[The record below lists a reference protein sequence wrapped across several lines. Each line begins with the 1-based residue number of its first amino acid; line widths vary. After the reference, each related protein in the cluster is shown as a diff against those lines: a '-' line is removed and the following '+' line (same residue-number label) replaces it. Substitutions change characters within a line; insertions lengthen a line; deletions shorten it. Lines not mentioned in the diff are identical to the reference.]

1 MKNTIGNGVS
11 FTLFG
16 ESHGPAVG
24 GVLDGLSAGIP
35 LDMQALDAFLE
46 KRRPGK
52 SPLATARKEQ
62 DRLCILSGVK
72 DGFTTGTPLAFMLE
86 NTDARSKDYA
96 AIPARPGHADWA
108 ARQKYAGF
116 EDGRGGGHFSGRLTA
131 PLTAAGG
138 ICLQVLQAKGVSIG
152 THIHRLGAFA
162 DTPFSQEP
170 AELMGQLSALGRKTG
185 LPVLSE
191 EAGRQMEAAIAAAA
205 KEGDSVGGVL
215 ETAVTG
221 LIGGVG
227 EPFFDT
233 VEGVLAHLVFAI
245 PGVKGVEFGLGFGFG
260 QSRGSAANDALC
272 IQNGSVYTATNNSG
286 GINGGISNGMP
297 VLLRAAYRPTP
308 SIRKAQP
315 TVDLDR
321 MEPVM
326 LELSGRHDPCILP
339 RAAVVQ
345 TAACALGLL
354 DLCTQ
359 RFGTLW
365 QRPF

>member
-1 MKNTIGNGVS
+1 MKNTIGTAVT

-35 LDMQALDAFLE
+35 IDMTELDAFLD

-52 SPLATARKEQ
+52 NALSTPRKET
-62 DRLCILSGVK
+62 DKVIFLSGVK
-72 DGFTTGTPLAFMLE
+72 DGFTTGTPLAFMME
-86 NTDARSKDYA
+86 NADTRSKDYA

-108 ARQKYAGF
+108 ARQKYGGF

-138 ICLQVLQAKGVSIG
+138 ICLQVLKAKGISIG
-152 THIHRLGAFA
+152 THICRLENLF
-162 DTPFSQEP
+162 DKPFSPEA
-170 AELMGQLSALGRKTG
+170 AELLGEISLLEREEG
-185 LPVLSE
+185 LAVLE
-191 EAGRQMEAAIAAAA
+191 KEAKQAMEDLIRQART
-205 KEGDSVGGVL
+205 EGDSLGGVL

-221 LIGGVG
+221 LPGGVG

-260 QSRGSAANDALC
+260 QSRGSAANDPLK
-272 IQNGSVYTATNNSG
+272 IENGRIYTATNNSG
-286 GINGGISNGMP
+286 GVNGGIANGMP

-308 SIRKAQP
+308 SIRKAQQ
-315 TVDLDR
+315 TVDLNS
-321 MEPVM
+321 MQPVT

-339 RAAVVQ
+339 RAAAVQ
-345 TAACALGLL
+345 TAVSALGLL

-365 QRPF
+365 QRPL